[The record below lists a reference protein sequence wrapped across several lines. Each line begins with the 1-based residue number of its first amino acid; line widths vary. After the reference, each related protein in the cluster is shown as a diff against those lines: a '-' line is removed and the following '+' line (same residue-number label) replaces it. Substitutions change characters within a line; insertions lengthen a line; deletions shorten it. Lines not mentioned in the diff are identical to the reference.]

1 MAEIM
6 SVRLGRELNMELEA
20 IEKKWQIDRSEV
32 IRRLLA
38 NAIKEWKI
46 QDVLEDIREHKKS
59 VGKAAEECGIS
70 LWEMLNLIRKKDVNW
85 TGYSREDLE
94 KDLEILG

>member
-1 MAEIM
+1 M